1 MPIVL
6 GGTGWGSSFC
16 KNHIVFKRENIIF
29 VSKIIETM
37 NHDVFISYSSKNKTT
52 ALAMCHVLEQHRVKC
67 WMAPRDIPPGEDY
80 GDVIDEAIIAC
91 RVFVIIFSE
100 PAAVSPWVKGELN
113 LAFTEQKHIVP
124 YRIDDTRL
132 KGAMRLILNQT
143 HWIEAYPDAE
153 SKFDDLVTGIA
164 RYLDVP
170 TEAGQS
176 QADRSSVAAAA
187 AATRPSAM
195 KPKIYKVGDYYN
207 ENGREGVVFEVDATG
222 RHGKVVGMK
231 QAEKPWCRDEVRCV
245 ETGATDRVDGM
256 KNMQQIMCIT
266 GWRESYPAFVW
277 CANQGDGWYLPAI
290 DELEKFMFDNKVHN
304 AVNRTL
310 SQYGEDMLVEKG
322 IGGWYW
328 SSSECG
334 ELCACSVF
342 MAYGNTYTDNKS
354 LDLYVRAVSA
364 F

>member
-1 MPIVL
+1 
-6 GGTGWGSSFC
+6 
-16 KNHIVFKRENIIF
+16 
-29 VSKIIETM
+29 M

-153 SKFDDLVTGIA
+153 SKFDDLVAGIA
-164 RYLDVP
+164 RYLDIPIVAEQP
-170 TEAGQS
+170 QT
-176 QADRSSVAAAA
+176 DNSSVAAAA
-187 AATRPSAM
+187 AATRPSAI
-195 KPKIYKVGDYYN
+195 KLNKIYKVGDYYN

-222 RHGKVVGMK
+222 RHGKIVGMK
-231 QAEKPWCRDEVRCV
+231 QAKFPWCTYKTV
-245 ETGATDRVDGM
+245 EKTGAEDMVDGM
-256 KNMQQIMCIT
+256 KNMRRIMRIDS
-266 GWRESYPAFVW
+266 WRERYPAFAW
-277 CANQGDGWYLPAI
+277 CAEQGDGWYLPAI
-290 DELEKFMFDNKVHN
+290 EELEKFTFNNKVHD

-310 SQYGEDMLVEKG
+310 SQYGGDMLVKKG
-322 IGGWYW
+322 TWGWYW
-328 SSSECG
+328 SSSECNKW
-334 ELCACSVF
+334 CAWLVN
-342 MAYGNTYTDNKS
+342 MYYGYTSDNYES
-354 LDLYVRAVSA
+354 TSNYVRAVFA